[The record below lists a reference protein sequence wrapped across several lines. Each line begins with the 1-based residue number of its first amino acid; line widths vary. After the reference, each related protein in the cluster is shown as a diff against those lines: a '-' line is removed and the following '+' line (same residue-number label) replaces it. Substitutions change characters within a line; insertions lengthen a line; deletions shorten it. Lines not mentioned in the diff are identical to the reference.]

1 MLIKFSEIEQN
12 VKPQKS
18 YDAGIYEVQVV
29 KAEEGHSKSGT
40 PHLFVEFETRGEE
53 TFNVKHWFYQTPK
66 ALSILLNF
74 LGAVGIYDKNSKE
87 DLQYSPDDLLGAIL
101 KVEFVK
107 DDEGKYLVLKPWSC
121 EAVGGLTTQ
130 KTKKKEE
137 TTLGGEEVPF

>member
-1 MLIKFSEIEQN
+1 MLIKFTDIEEN

-40 PHLFVEFETRGEE
+40 PHLFVEFETKGDV

-74 LGAVGIYDKNSKE
+74 LGAIGIYDKNSKE
-87 DLQYSPDDLLGAIL
+87 DLNYNPEDVIGARL
-101 KVEFVK
+101 KVEFEK
-107 DDEGKYLVLKPWSC
+107 DSDGKYLQLKPWSC
-121 EAVGGLTTQ
+121 EAVSGIT
-130 KTKKKEE
+130 TKKVEKKV
-137 TTLGGEEVPF
+137 EVVDDSEIPF